1 MNLFNKKIK
10 LICLSLFCVLTSV
23 LAISCVADAET
34 ENVLES
40 VSITSSSDSVSD
52 KGTVKLTAKA
62 VFSNEESSDVTYSWG
77 ITLGSSYGSL
87 SSTTGSSVT
96 LTGKNTSST
105 NQNVTVKVTATYG
118 STTKTAT
125 KTIEVKTSTTT
136 LTLTSVSISASSST
150 IVCDGTSTLTA
161 NPTVTS
167 GDAKKVEY
175 TWSISS
181 GSSYATLSST
191 TGSSITLTGNNT
203 TESDQ
208 IVTVKVSATDG
219 TNTRTATKTVTV
231 QKKVAATGN
240 VIKASDVPEGW
251 ANPKA
256 ALTDGAAISA
266 KPTNYGGY
274 SGSLS
279 GTVVST
285 RSQLLSAVKNGGIIY
300 VSEMID
306 MTDGMLP
313 SSGTTSTTALDT
325 FIKNVAKG
333 LTSTSTYG
341 TVAADVTSYDT
352 WKTWYAANVKS
363 TADQSGVAKSAQ
375 SKMQSAWKSKI
386 QLSLKSNTTIIG
398 LDENSGIKGGTISIY
413 NISNVVLRNLKIQD
427 AFDPFPKME
436 GGDGYN
442 AEWDGVVVDGSKYVW
457 IDHCT
462 FEDTICTTDDDFD
475 HVTPSDGVTTKNK
488 WQTYDGLLDVK
499 RASDFVT
506 ISYCKFANHD
516 KTSIFGH
523 SDSESG
529 DANHLTVTQ
538 HHNYFVNC
546 TQRLPRVRYASMHSY
561 NNYFTN
567 PSGGRSNSYCLG
579 VGANAKIYA
588 EANYFDSTVQYSA
601 DGMASSG
608 KIYFASSNVDNSSKG
623 CEPSSESVGWTPS
636 SQYDYTVDSA
646 SSLPTII
653 PANAGAGM
661 WTVER

>member
-52 KGTVKLTAKA
+52 KGTITLTAKA
-62 VFSNEESSDVTYSWG
+62 VFSNEESSDVTYSWE
-77 ITLGSSYGSL
+77 ITSGSSYGSL
-87 SSTTGSSVT
+87 SSPTGSSVT

-125 KTIEVKTSTTT
+125 KTITVATSNTN
-136 LTLTSVSISASSST
+136 LTLTGVSISASSSSIEAAGNT
-150 IVCDGTSTLTA
+150 TLTA
-161 NPTVTS
+161 KPTVSS
-167 GDAKKVEY
+167 GDATKVTY
-175 TWSISS
+175 TWSITS
-181 GSSYATLSST
+181 GSDYATLSSK
-191 TGSSITLTGNNT
+191 TGSSVTLTGNNT
-203 TESDQ
+203 TETDQ
-208 IVTVKVSATDG
+208 RVTVKVSATDG
-219 TNTRTATKTVTV
+219 TNTKTATTTVTV
-231 QKKVAATGN
+231 QKKVTATGN
-240 VIKASDVPEGW
+240 LIKASDVPEGW
-251 ANPKA
+251 ANPKV
-256 ALTDGAAISA
+256 ALTDGESIFA

-300 VSEMID
+300 VSGMID

-313 SSGTTSTTALDT
+313 SSGTTSTTALDS
-325 FIKNVAKG
+325 FIKNVAKD

-341 TVAADVTSYDT
+341 TVAADVTSYAT
-352 WKTWYAANVKS
+352 WKKWYAANVVS

-375 SKMQSAWKSKI
+375 SKMQNAWKSQI
-386 QLSLKSNTTIIG
+386 QLSLKPNTTIIG
-398 LDENSGIKGGTISIY
+398 LDKNSGIKGGTISIY

-436 GGDGYN
+436 KGDGYN

-475 HVTPSDGVTTKNK
+475 HVTPSDGVTTKDK

-523 SDSESG
+523 SDSESA

-601 DGMASSG
+601 DEMASSG
-608 KIYFASSNVDNSSKG
+608 KIYFASSNVDNSRKG
-623 CEPSSESVGWTPS
+623 CEPSSVSIGWTPS

-646 SSLPTII
+646 STLPTII